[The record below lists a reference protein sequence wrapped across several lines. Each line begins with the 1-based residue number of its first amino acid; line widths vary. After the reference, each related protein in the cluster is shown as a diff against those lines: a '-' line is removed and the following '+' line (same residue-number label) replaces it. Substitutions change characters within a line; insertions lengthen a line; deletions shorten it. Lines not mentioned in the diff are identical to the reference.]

1 LKNDNLRRG
10 VRLRALA
17 LFSAVLGV
25 IAIFVLSSLEQRRRA
40 IEEARESLLYEATIA
55 ASMVSADLRVV
66 QITVESLLS
75 GRADGDYAKS
85 LPGIVLRI
93 SGATNAYLLD
103 SNGKVLASAFRR
115 RTPSLSVPG
124 GLSSLVDTQI
134 GVAFA
139 EAEGGYV
146 LAFVSNLSPSRRV
159 AVLFRHF
166 STQGPFVTLLS
177 GRGGL
182 MTIRD
187 ASGAAIR
194 VDGSSFDAP
203 LPLPG
208 GERLEANF
216 AMPSFPLTVSV
227 GMEKGVALAEWRESL
242 LQGSVFVA
250 LFSALVVTLLA
261 YGNRLQSRGLE
272 AQRLASELAL
282 KELLF
287 KEANHR
293 VKNNLAIVQG
303 ILHLSASEAE
313 DGTADAEILDAAAS
327 RVESIALLHDTLS
340 HLPIGEDVMLDEYL
354 GRLLEAIVA
363 ASRVGDQAKIE
374 TDLQEDLAVDLDVAL
389 PCGLIVNELVTNAI
403 KYAFPNGRNGT
414 LRLSAR
420 KEAGDKMLVR
430 VEDDGVG
437 YETTHEA
444 VRGSGLGMQIVT
456 LLADQIGATIERS
469 LPAGG
474 GCVWSLAF
482 TQAATRH

>member
-1 LKNDNLRRG
+1 VKDNNFRRG

-25 IAIFVLSSLEQRRRA
+25 ITLFVLSSLEQQRRA

-66 QITVESLLS
+66 QNTVESLLV
-75 GRADGDYAKS
+75 GRGDGDYAKS

-103 SNGKVLASAFRR
+103 AGGTVLASAFRR
-115 RTPSLSVPG
+115 RAPSLSVPG
-124 GLSSLVDTQI
+124 GLSSLVDMRI

-146 LAFVSNLSPSRRV
+146 LALVSSLSPDRRV
-159 AVLFRHF
+159 AVLFRRF
-166 STQGPFVTLLS
+166 STQGPFATLLA

-182 MTIRD
+182 MMIRD

-208 GERLEANF
+208 GERLEASF

-227 GMEKGVALAEWRESL
+227 GMEKGLALAEWRKSL
-242 LQGSVFVA
+242 LQGSAFVA
-250 LFSALVVTLLA
+250 LFFSLVVALFA

-272 AQRLASELAL
+272 AERLASELVL

-293 VKNNLAIVQG
+293 VKNNLTIVQG

-313 DGTADAEILDAAAS
+313 YGTADGEILDAAAS

-340 HLPIGEDVMLDEYL
+340 HLSIGEEVMLGEYL
-354 GRLLEAIVA
+354 GRLLEAIIA
-363 ASRVGDQAKIE
+363 ASREGERVRVEADF
-374 TDLQEDLAVDLDVAL
+374 QEGLAVDLDVAL
-389 PCGLIVNELVTNAI
+389 HCGLIVNELVTNAL
-403 KYAFPNGRNGT
+403 KYAFPGGRSGT
-414 LRLSAR
+414 IRISAR
-420 KEAGDKMLVR
+420 KEEKSSMLVR
-430 VEDDGVG
+430 IEDDGVG
-437 YETTHEA
+437 YESAHEELP
-444 VRGSGLGMQIVT
+444 GGGLGMQIVS
-456 LLADQIGATIERS
+456 LLADQLGATIERGS
-469 LPAGG
+469 PAGG